1 VAPDESIE
9 NCVMP
14 RSIQA
19 CRALLLMLACAA
31 ASPSQAQ
38 PSDVARTAFRACN
51 DRAFLAL
58 SIARNYLMGGRNR
71 DLVWPHVQG
80 NALGEAMAEELFR
93 RVESGEIQIPGQ
105 YAADTLFQCAREA
118 KVNVGV
124 NRQSAAVCFT
134 RTDIPFFLHAE
145 RTRHVVRQGAV
156 SNVMKRLTVRALY
169 PVALINQVADAVYA
183 PPEPPDLRQLMDAVA
198 WTCIN
203 QSASAATAAKTAS
216 GASAAMPAS
225 AASR

>member
-1 VAPDESIE
+1 
-9 NCVMP
+9 MP

-19 CRALLLMLACAA
+19 CRALLLVLGV
-31 ASPSQAQ
+31 ASASGALAQ
-38 PSDVARTAFRACN
+38 PSDVARSAFRACN

-80 NALGEAMAEELFR
+80 NALGEAMAEDLFR
-93 RVESGEIQIPGQ
+93 RVEAGEIQIPGQ
-105 YAADTLFQCAREA
+105 YAADTLFQCAHEA
-118 KVNVGV
+118 KINVGV

-183 PPEPPDLRQLMDAVA
+183 PPEPPDLRPLMDAVA

-203 QSASAATAAKTAS
+203 RSASAATSKA
-216 GASAAMPAS
+216 ASAAASSATMPAS

>member
-1 VAPDESIE
+1 
-9 NCVMP
+9 MP

-19 CRALLLMLACAA
+19 CRALLLMVLGIAA
-31 ASPSQAQ
+31 APASQAQ
-38 PSDVARTAFRACN
+38 PSESSRTAFRACN

-80 NALGEAMAEELFR
+80 NALGEAMAEDLFH
-93 RVESGEIQIPGQ
+93 RVEAGEVKIPGQ
-105 YAADTLFQCAREA
+105 YAADTLFQCAHEA
-118 KVNVGV
+118 NINVGV

-156 SNVMKRLTVRALY
+156 ANVMKRLTVRALY

-203 QSASAATAAKTAS
+203 QSASAATAAKA
-216 GASAAMPAS
+216 ASAVPAS